1 VFLEL
6 RPDGLRD
13 AASGA
18 GESGGNWGRPPYDP
32 NPGAGCWVRGS
43 EAFVGG
49 VARSWGVGYPEPAC
63 GPAGEGRVPGTRVV
77 PRAGLVRL
85 IDINRGAIP
94 GLLQRRGQERRGM
107 RGHVFHVC
115 DGAHT
120 FFLDLHLLPAGLAYK
135 IVM

>member
-1 VFLEL
+1 MRAGRGRESA
-6 RPDGLRD
+6 RD
-13 AASGA
+13 ASGSASGA
-18 GESGGNWGRPPYDP
+18 GSIDRYQS
-32 NPGAGCWVRGS
+32 RGD
-43 EAFVGG
+43 FYMPIG
-49 VARSWGVGYPEPAC
+49 
-63 GPAGEGRVPGTRVV
+63 
-77 PRAGLVRL
+77 
-85 IDINRGAIP
+85 GAIP